1 MGKDKRPRKPKPS
14 TPEQNPQDV
23 EPERQTQ
30 PKGELTPPARR
41 PPTAVGTDA
50 PPPPPREPVRLP
62 QPRSPL
68 PERRPPAP
76 SRPVL
81 FELFQTIRAAVGA
94 MLDLADAAADAITKR
109 IEERA

>member
-1 MGKDKRPRKPKPS
+1 MGKGRKPRKPKPPP
-14 TPEQNPQDV
+14 PEQSPQDE

-62 QPRSPL
+62 Q
-68 PERRPPAP
+68 RRTPAP

-81 FELFQTIRAAVGA
+81 FDLIQTIRAALGA
-94 MLDLADAAADAITKR
+94 MLDIADAAAEAITKR
-109 IEERA
+109 IEGRA